1 MRHPFKCRPAL
12 AVLLA
17 TLALAACGTRGPLT
31 LPPPAKP
38 APAGADAPA
47 PAAAADLNT
56 AKDPA
61 R

>member
-1 MRHPFKCRPAL
+1 MRHESDCVRTL
-12 AVLLA
+12 AILLA

-31 LPPPAKP
+31 MPPPVKP
-38 APAGADAPA
+38 AALPASA